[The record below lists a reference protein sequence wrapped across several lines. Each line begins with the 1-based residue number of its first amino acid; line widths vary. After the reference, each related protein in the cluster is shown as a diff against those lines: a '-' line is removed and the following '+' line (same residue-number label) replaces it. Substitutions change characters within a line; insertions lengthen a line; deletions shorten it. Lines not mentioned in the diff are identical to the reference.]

1 MEDYTT
7 KQYLEAFARYSS
19 SNYGYLKPVDGL
31 KPSRLIRAF
40 KFKLSEYIREPDYF
54 TPSGLL
60 TFHGSQGQ
68 GKTLTAAAV
77 YCHNLMMAFPC
88 CILCTNTKFKDRPF
102 NAYIKYNG
110 YTQKQL
116 EQMYSKVKQKRILDF
131 IKQVTDELTEDFLT
145 IKYPEF
151 TLDDYIKK
159 NIPFHPFNE
168 QSDFE
173 EFCQTEQYQIRDI
186 MTDEIITPEKIKD
199 GTFKNVTIEYWG
211 IDCLKYVN
219 NGKLGVLFFIDEIH
233 LEFNNLDKN
242 IPLEVM
248 VEISQQRKQRKHIV
262 GTSQCFRRSAK
273 FLREQTNNCV
283 ACKCFFGLIQ
293 YNKLIDGESIDSTS
307 DGKLSYKVIK
317 RNLFFHD
324 IDLYRYYDTYAKMKR
339 YNNEWTGK
347 PSIIVNSST
356 T

>member
-1 MEDYTT
+1 M
-7 KQYLEAFARYSS
+7 S
-19 SNYGYLKPVDGL
+19 
-31 KPSRLIRAF
+31 
-40 KFKLSEYIREPDYF
+40 
-54 TPSGLL
+54 
-60 TFHGSQGQ
+60 
-68 GKTLTAAAV
+68 
-77 YCHNLMMAFPC
+77 
-88 CILCTNTKFKDRPF
+88 
-102 NAYIKYNG
+102 
-110 YTQKQL
+110 
-116 EQMYSKVKQKRILDF
+116 
-131 IKQVTDELTEDFLT
+131 DEV
-145 IKYPEF
+145 
-151 TLDDYIKK
+151 
-159 NIPFHPFNE
+159 
-168 QSDFE
+168 
-173 EFCQTEQYQIRDI
+173 
-186 MTDEIITPEKIKD
+186 ITPEKIKD

-211 IDCLKYVN
+211 IDCLKFVN

-347 PSIIVNSST
+347 PSIIVNSSNM
-356 T
+356 